1 MTNTIL
7 LPEAE
12 MIPAF
17 VPHAVF
23 DVHLD
28 CIRVLIRDASV
39 TEIRCDEYVT
49 VYRDNFPTD
58 FSSEYVGFTLK
69 GVNHLLHELGME
81 FDRSY
86 KVSEILDAIVK
97 QRPASLM
104 AVIFGLIKVPL
115 AAAAD
120 CEVRISDRAA

>member
-7 LPEAE
+7 LPEVE
-12 MIPAF
+12 MNPAF

-39 TEIRCDEYVT
+39 TEVRIDEDLT
-49 VYRDNFPTD
+49 VYRDNFPVN
-58 FSSEYVGFTLK
+58 FGSEYVGFTLK

-81 FDRSY
+81 FDRAY

-97 QRPASLM
+97 QRPASTM
-104 AVIFGLIKVPL
+104 AVILDLIKVPL
-115 AAAAD
+115 LAAAD
-120 CEVRISDRAA
+120 CEVRIYDRAA